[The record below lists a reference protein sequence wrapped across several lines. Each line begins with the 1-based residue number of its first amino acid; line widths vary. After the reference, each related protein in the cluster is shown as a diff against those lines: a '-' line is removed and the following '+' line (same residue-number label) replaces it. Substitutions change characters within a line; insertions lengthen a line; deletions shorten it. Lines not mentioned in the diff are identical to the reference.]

1 MLEPMIGVDELIQ
14 LFLAFCGG
22 ISLVGGT
29 LTYIAKALGWF
40 KKPEEQQNSRLA
52 VLEKE
57 VGELKQKTDND
68 WRAIHELQESN
79 KLLLSAML
87 ATVKHE
93 LDGNDVRDLRKVQE
107 SLEQYLVNK

>member
-1 MLEPMIGVDELIQ
+1 LKPMIGVNELIQ

-22 ISLVGGT
+22 ISIVGGT
-29 LTYIAKALGWF
+29 FTYIAKALGWL
-40 KKPEEQQNSRLA
+40 KKPEENQNRRLDI
-52 VLEKE
+52 LEKE
-57 VGELKQKTDND
+57 VGDLRQKTDND

-93 LDGNDVRDLRKVQE
+93 LDGNDVHDLRTVQE
-107 SLEQYLVNK
+107 SLEHYLINK

>member
-1 MLEPMIGVDELIQ
+1 MKPMIGVNELIQ

-22 ISLVGGT
+22 ISIVGGT
-29 LTYIAKALGWF
+29 FTYIAKALGWL
-40 KKPEEQQNSRLA
+40 KKPEENQNRRLDI
-52 VLEKE
+52 LEKE
-57 VGELKQKTDND
+57 VGDLRQKTDND

-93 LDGNDVRDLRKVQE
+93 LDGNDVHDLRTVQE
-107 SLEQYLVNK
+107 SLEHYLINK

>member
-1 MLEPMIGVDELIQ
+1 MEPMIGVNELVQ

-22 ISLVGGT
+22 ISIVGGT
-29 LTYIAKALGWF
+29 FTYIAKALGWL
-40 KKPEEQQNSRLA
+40 KKPEENQNRRLDI
-52 VLEKE
+52 LEKE
-57 VGELKQKTDND
+57 VSGLRQKTDND

-93 LDGNDVRDLRKVQE
+93 LDGNDVHDLRTVQE
-107 SLEQYLVNK
+107 SLEHYLINK